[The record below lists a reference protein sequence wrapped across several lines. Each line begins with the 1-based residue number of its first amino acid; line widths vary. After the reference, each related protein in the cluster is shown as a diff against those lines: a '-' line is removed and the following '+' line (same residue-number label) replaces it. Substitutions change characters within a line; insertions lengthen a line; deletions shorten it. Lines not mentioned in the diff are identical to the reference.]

1 MGCNWAFKSPSFF
14 LPVPKGMKSMFNIM
28 LAIIRGLVITV
39 GFVAAALSTPSVLAQ
54 TSRTFQF
61 SARDDITSAQGAGR
75 FDTTGSATGVG
86 VFALSEGATKV
97 FRVRFSLVDLYG
109 TPTLS
114 GTVTSSR
121 LPFISVGDAVRVTL
135 VDRPDADV
143 VIVEVFVSPETG
155 FVYERSYFECLGDQV
170 TVAINPEID

>member
-1 MGCNWAFKSPSFF
+1 MGCNWAFKSPSYF
-14 LPVPKGMKSMFNIM
+14 LPVPKGMKSIFNRM
-28 LAIIRGLVITV
+28 LAIILGLVITV

-75 FDTTGSATGVG
+75 FDTTDTTGSATGVG

-121 LPFISVGDAVRVTL
+121 LPFISVGDAVK
-135 VDRPDADV
+135 
-143 VIVEVFVSPETG
+143 SPPWGST
-155 FVYERSYFECLGDQV
+155 
-170 TVAINPEID
+170 